1 MRAFLLL
8 SAFSLDLS
16 AEVVG
21 LDLFLL
27 PPPAIL
33 YFYFCFGLNHFTAS
47 QLVWFYVQ
55 NYVVLCSMFYVLCSE
70 LYHLC
75 SELFHQELGALVR
88 LKDTDAGLGFSLEH
102 FIHLTIK
109 YSDVLKYYNTDMGIQ
124 GRDRL
129 VT

>member
-55 NYVVLCSMFYVLCSE
+55 NCILYVENCFTNKGDYDLT
-70 LYHLC
+70 
-75 SELFHQELGALVR
+75 LVR
-88 LKDTDAGLGFSLEH
+88 L
-102 FIHLTIK
+102 
-109 YSDVLKYYNTDMGIQ
+109 
-124 GRDRL
+124 
-129 VT
+129 

>member
-33 YFYFCFGLNHFTAS
+33 YIYFCFGLNHFTAS
-47 QLVWFYVQ
+47 QLVLFYVQ
-55 NYVVLCSMFYVLCSE
+55 NYVVLCSNVLCSE
-70 LYHLC
+70 FYHLC
-75 SELFHQELGALVR
+75 SELFHQELGALIR
-88 LKDTDAGLGFSLEH
+88 LKDTDAGLGFSLEL
-102 FIHLTIK
+102 FIHLT
-109 YSDVLKYYNTDMGIQ
+109 M
-124 GRDRL
+124 
-129 VT
+129 

>member
-55 NYVVLCSMFYVLCSE
+55 NCILYVENWFFYVENCFTNKGDYDLT
-70 LYHLC
+70 
-75 SELFHQELGALVR
+75 LVR
-88 LKDTDAGLGFSLEH
+88 L
-102 FIHLTIK
+102 
-109 YSDVLKYYNTDMGIQ
+109 
-124 GRDRL
+124 
-129 VT
+129 